1 MFHYVYEITNK
12 INGKKYIGKH
22 STNNLNDKY
31 MGSGVAISEAI
42 KKYPTLQY
50 ITLEYG
56 VYFPKEKRYL
66 LDGLDI
72 HLADFESSNPEVKK
86 EVHGARMQ

>member
-42 KKYPTLQY
+42 KK
-50 ITLEYG
+50 IW
-56 VYFPKEKRYL
+56 
-66 LDGLDI
+66 
-72 HLADFESSNPEVKK
+72 N
-86 EVHGARMQ
+86 

>member
-42 KKYPTLQY
+42 KNMELKIFLKTYY
-50 ITLEYG
+50 IYAI
-56 VYFPKEKRYL
+56 VRKKL
-66 LDGLDI
+66 LNLN
-72 HLADFESSNPEVKK
+72 F
-86 EVHGARMQ
+86 